1 MSFSSKDLSRRMKK
15 VEGATVKHARRFV
28 FRRMNNVREVRRH
41 VALWVLV
48 VGLLIGAS
56 GLQLYWYQQSYRT
69 TAAASDGT
77 YAEAVLGPVET
88 LNPIFA
94 RSSAEESASR
104 LMFSRL
110 MTYDTD
116 GTLNY
121 DLAESIELSEN
132 KRTYT
137 LKIRPDARWHDGI
150 YVRAKDVVFTVNT
163 LKDPETRASISG
175 WDDITVTAED
185 DRTVSF
191 TLPAVFAAFP
201 HALTFLPILPEHVL
215 RDVAPSALRENSF
228 SNNPVGSGPFSFR
241 FTQSI
246 DANESRRVVY
256 LGRNLEYYGGAPKLE
271 RFQLHVYESSDAIVR
286 ALNVSEVNAAADVP
300 VSDFDRV
307 SQDRYDT
314 NRQPINSGVYAL
326 FNTDT
331 GVLSDRDVRKALQVG
346 TDTTAVREAV
356 GPETPALSLP
366 FINGQVEG
374 APKAP
379 AYNAKQ
385 AAEFLDEAGWRLND
399 EGLRQKGDAT
409 LRLNVVT
416 TQNSDQER
424 ALEALQGQWRD
435 LGISVTTSIVDPSD
449 PAQNFVQNTLQPR
462 DYDVLV
468 YRLAIGG
475 DPDVYPYWHSSQVS
489 GGFNLSNYKS
499 STSDDAL
506 SSARDVTEKELRD
519 AKYATFARQWLR
531 DAPAI
536 GLYQSTS
543 QYISNKGV
551 SAQPVRQ
558 SIVGATDR
566 YSDVLYWTVGE
577 RFVNQTP

>member
-1 MSFSSKDLSRRMKK
+1 MLAGM
-15 VEGATVKHARRFV
+15 TVS
-28 FRRMNNVREVRRH
+28 M
-41 VALWVLV
+41 
-48 VGLLIGAS
+48 
-56 GLQLYWYQQSYRT
+56 
-69 TAAASDGT
+69 
-77 YAEAVLGPVET
+77 
-88 LNPIFA
+88 
-94 RSSAEESASR
+94 
-104 LMFSRL
+104 
-110 MTYDTD
+110 
-116 GTLNY
+116 
-121 DLAESIELSEN
+121 
-132 KRTYT
+132 
-137 LKIRPDARWHDGI
+137 
-150 YVRAKDVVFTVNT
+150 RAKDVVFTVNT

>member
-1 MSFSSKDLSRRMKK
+1 MKK

-246 DANESRRVVY
+246 DANESRRVIY

-271 RFQLHVYESSDAIVR
+271 RFQLHVYESSDAIIR

-300 VSDFDRV
+300 VSDFSRV
-307 SQDRYDT
+307 SQERYDT
-314 NRQPINSGVYAL
+314 SRQPINSGVYAL

-331 GVLSDRDVRKALQVG
+331 GVLSDRGVRKALQVG

-356 GPETPALSLP
+356 GPKTPALSLP

-399 EGLRQKGDAT
+399 EGVRQKGDAT

-468 YRLAIGG
+468 YRLTIGG
-475 DPDVYPYWHSSQVS
+475 DPDVYPYWNSSQVS